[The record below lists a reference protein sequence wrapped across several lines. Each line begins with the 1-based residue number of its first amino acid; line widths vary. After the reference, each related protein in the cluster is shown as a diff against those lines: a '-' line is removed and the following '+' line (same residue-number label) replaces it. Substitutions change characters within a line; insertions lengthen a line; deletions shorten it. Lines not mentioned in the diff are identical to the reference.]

1 MTLFKPN
8 LTQPDDDPFLELEEV
23 SGARALNWVA
33 AQNRNTLAKFG
44 GSRIA
49 GDAAALKAI
58 LDRPDRIPF
67 VRRRSGRL
75 YNFWQDENNPRG
87 LIRRTSM
94 ESYRT
99 DSPSWDVM
107 LDIDELAKSEG
118 EDWVY
123 AGAASLPGSDIHVI
137 LSLSRGGSDAVVMR
151 EFNRDTGKFV
161 EGGFQVPEAK
171 GSVVWIDKDTLLLT
185 SAIGGDEFVTIA
197 GYSRTVRLWKR
208 GVPWEAAKTIFEIDR
223 SHMGVWCGIDHRHP
237 DKPAYILDHS
247 DFFNVEIHTGQ
258 AGGELQ
264 QLDLPR
270 GVSVEFDNDLMT
282 VKPREAWSVGGRSY
296 AADTL
301 LAISRSAFLD
311 GNREFTTIFEPAARK
326 ALQSFAFV
334 NGKLLLHY
342 KDNLE
347 NHFEAYDSNWQRLP
361 FAELPATGSVSVMP
375 FDAEPSD
382 SNGDLLISIND
393 PVTPPT
399 LSFCAKGSTLPVVLK
414 RTPSFFDAKGLNVT
428 RHEAV
433 SPDGERIPYVQIGP
447 EDASGNSPVHMTGY
461 GGFGL
466 SEEATYNAAM
476 GKLWLEQGGTCVI
489 AHIRGGGEFGT
500 PWHDA
505 GRLAGKAKSHDDFAA
520 IAEDL
525 VKRGVTI
532 PARIAAEGGSNGGLL
547 IANMLVRYPERFGAL
562 FCTIPLTDMRRYTKL
577 LAGAS
582 WMAEYGDP
590 EKVEDWAFME
600 KFSAY
605 HLAEPGKSYPPIL
618 IASSKADDRVHP
630 GHGRKLTAKLQA
642 MGYAAFY
649 YEPATGGHSYGKDST
664 EKAEFMALG
673 VGFLK
678 AGIGFQAH

>member
-1 MTLFKPN
+1 MTAFKPN
-8 LTQPDDDPFLELEEV
+8 LSAPDDDPFLELEEV
-23 SGARALNWVA
+23 SGARALNWVE
-33 AQNRNTLAKFG
+33 AQNDQTLAKFG
-44 GSRIA
+44 RARIA
-49 GDAAALKAI
+49 ADAAALKAI
-58 LDRPDRIPF
+58 LDRPDRIPY
-67 VRRRSGRL
+67 VRRRHGKL
-75 YNFWQDENNPRG
+75 YNFWQDEKNPRG
-87 LIRRTSM
+87 LIRRTTM
-94 ESYRT
+94 ESYST
-99 DSPSWDVM
+99 DAPRWEVV
-107 LDIDELAKSEG
+107 LDIDALAKAEG

-123 AGAASLPGSDIHVI
+123 AGAASLPGDDAHVI
-137 LSLSRGGSDAVVMR
+137 LSLSRGGSDAIVLR
-151 EFNRDTGKFV
+151 EFDRATGKFV
-161 EGGFQVPEAK
+161 KDGFHVPEAK
-171 GSVVWIDKDTLLLT
+171 GSVVWVDKDTLLLT
-185 SAIGGDEFVTIA
+185 SAIGGDEFMTVA
-197 GYSRTVRLWKR
+197 GYSRTVRLWRR
-208 GVPWEAAKTIFEIDR
+208 GEPWQAAGKIFEIDR
-223 SHMGVWCGIDHRHP
+223 GHMGVWCAIDHRHP
-237 DKPAYILDHS
+237 ERPAYILDHS
-247 DFFNVEIHTGQ
+247 DFFNVAVHTGP
-258 AGGELQ
+258 AGGELR
-264 QLDLPR
+264 QLELPS
-270 GVSVEFDNDLMT
+270 GVSVEFENDLIA
-282 VKPREAWSVGGRSY
+282 VKPREAWAVGGRSY
-296 AADTL
+296 PADSL
-301 LAISRSAFLD
+301 LAISRSAFLGGD
-311 GNREFTTIFEPAARK
+311 RDFITLFEPAARK

-347 NHFEAYDSNWQRLP
+347 NRFEARDGNWQSLP
-361 FAELPATGSVSVMP
+361 FPELPGTGSVSVMP

-382 SNGDLLISIND
+382 SDGDLLISIND

-399 LSFCAKGSTLPVVLK
+399 LSFCAEGSIAPQVLK
-414 RTPSFFDAKGLNVT
+414 RTPSFFDASGIRVT
-428 RHEAV
+428 RHEAI

-447 EDASGNSPVHMTGY
+447 EDQSGNAAVHMTGY

-505 GRLAGKAKSHDDFAA
+505 GRRAGKAKSHDDFAA

-525 VKRGVTI
+525 VKRGLTV
-532 PARIAAEGGSNGGLL
+532 PGRIAAEGGSNGGLL

-605 HLAEPGKSYPPIL
+605 HLAGPGKAYPPIL

-630 GHGRKLTAKLQA
+630 GHGRKFTAKLQA
-642 MGYAAFY
+642 MGYAAYY

-664 EKAEFMALG
+664 EKAEFIALG
-673 VGFLK
+673 LGFLK
-678 AGIGFQAH
+678 AGIGFRAT

>member
-8 LTQPDDDPFLELEEV
+8 LAQPDDDPFLELEEV
-23 SGARALNWVA
+23 GGARALNWVA

-49 GDAAALKAI
+49 ADAAALKAI

-67 VRRRSGRL
+67 VRRRNGRL
-75 YNFWQDENNPRG
+75 YNFWQDEKNPRG
-87 LIRRTSM
+87 LIRRTTM
-94 ESYRT
+94 ESYMT
-99 DSPSWDVM
+99 DSPSWEIV
-107 LDIDELAKSEG
+107 LDIDALAKAES

-123 AGAASLPGSDIHVI
+123 AGAASLPGSDTHVI

-151 EFNRDTGKFV
+151 EFNRETGKFV
-161 EGGFQVPEAK
+161 EGGFEVPEAK
-171 GSVVWIDKDTLLLT
+171 GSVVWVDRDTLLLT

-208 GVPWEAAKTIFEIDR
+208 GEAWGAAKTIFEIDR
-223 SHMGVWCGIDHRHP
+223 NHMGVWCGVDHRHP
-237 DKPAYILDHS
+237 EKPVYILDHS
-247 DFFNVEIHTGQ
+247 DFFNLAVHTGQ
-258 AGGELQ
+258 AGGELR
-264 QLDLPR
+264 QLDLPA
-270 GVSVEFDNDLMT
+270 GVSVEFENDLMT
-282 VKPREAWSVGGRSY
+282 VKPREAWSVEGKNY
-296 AADTL
+296 AADSL
-301 LAISRSAFLD
+301 LAISRRAFLD
-311 GNREFTTIFEPAARK
+311 GNREFITVFEPAARK
-326 ALQSFAFV
+326 ALQSFAFI
-334 NGKLLLHY
+334 NGKLILHY
-342 KDNLE
+342 KANLE
-347 NHFEAYDSNWQRLP
+347 NHFEAYDGNWQRLP
-361 FAELPATGSVSVMP
+361 FPELPGTGSVNVMP

-382 SNGDLLISIND
+382 SNGDLLISVND

-399 LSFCAKGSTLPVVLK
+399 LSFCAENSTSPLVLK
-414 RTPSFFDAKGLNVT
+414 RTPSFFDATGLKVT

-447 EDASGNSPVHMTGY
+447 EDSSGNAPVHMTGY

-466 SEEATYNAAM
+466 SEEAIYNAAM

-525 VKRGVTI
+525 VKRGVTV
-532 PARIAAEGGSNGGLL
+532 PKRIAAEGGSNGGLL
-547 IANMLVRYPERFGAL
+547 IANMLVRYPECFGAL
-562 FCTIPLTDMRRYTKL
+562 FCTIPLADMRRYTKL

-673 VGFLK
+673 IGFLK
-678 AGIGFQAH
+678 AGIGFQTH

>member
-8 LTQPDDDPFLELEEV
+8 LELPDDDPFLELEEV

-44 GSRIA
+44 DSRIA
-49 GDAAALKAI
+49 ADAAALKVV

-67 VRRRSGRL
+67 VRRRNGRL
-75 YNFWQDENNPRG
+75 YNFWQDATNPRG
-87 LIRRTSM
+87 LIRRTTM
-94 ESYRT
+94 ESYVT
-99 DSPSWDVM
+99 DSPNWEIV
-107 LDIDELAKSEG
+107 LDIDALAKAEG

-123 AGAASLPGSDIHVI
+123 AGAASLPGSDRHVM
-137 LSLSRGGSDAVVMR
+137 LSLSRGGSDAVVLR
-151 EFNRDTGKFV
+151 EFDRETGKFV

-171 GSVVWIDKDTLLLT
+171 GSVAWIDRDTLLLT
-185 SAIGGDEFVTIA
+185 SAIGGDQFVTVA

-208 GVPWEAAKTIFEIDR
+208 GEPWDAAKTIFEIDR
-223 SHMGVWCGIDHRHP
+223 NHMGVWCGIDHRHP
-237 DKPAYILDHS
+237 DKPTYILDHS
-247 DFFNVEIHTGQ
+247 DFFNLAVHTGQ

-264 QLDLPR
+264 HLDLPA
-270 GVSVEFDNDLMT
+270 GVSVEFENDLMT
-282 VKPREAWSVGGRSY
+282 VKPREAWSVEGKSY
-296 AADTL
+296 AADSL
-301 LAISRSAFLD
+301 LAISRSAFLGGRRD
-311 GNREFTTIFEPAARK
+311 FITVFEPASRK

-347 NHFEAYDSNWQRLP
+347 NHFEAYDGNWKKLP
-361 FAELPATGSVSVMP
+361 FPELPETGSVSVMP
-375 FDAEPSD
+375 FDAESSD
-382 SNGDLLISIND
+382 SNGDLLVSIND

-399 LSFCAKGSTLPVVLK
+399 LSFCAEGGMELKVLK
-414 RTPSFFDAKGLNVT
+414 RTPSFFDAKGLTVT

-447 EDASGNSPVHMTGY
+447 ADTSGNAPVHMTGY

-525 VKRGVTI
+525 VKRGVTV
-532 PARIAAEGGSNGGLL
+532 PKRIAAEGGSNGGLL

-642 MGYAAFY
+642 MGYPAWY
-649 YEPATGGHSYGKDST
+649 DEPATGGHSYGKDST

-678 AGIGFQAH
+678 AGIGFQAR

>member
-1 MTLFKPN
+1 MTAFKPN
-8 LTQPDDDPFLELEEV
+8 LSAPDDDPFLELEEV
-23 SGARALNWVA
+23 SGARALNWVE
-33 AQNRNTLAKFG
+33 AQNRRTLAEFG
-44 GSRIA
+44 GKRIA

-58 LDRPDRIPF
+58 LDRPDRIAY
-67 VRRRSGRL
+67 VRRRAGKL
-75 YNFWQDENNPRG
+75 YNFWQDEKNPRG
-87 LIRRTSM
+87 LIRRTTM
-94 ESYRT
+94 ESYST
-99 DSPSWDVM
+99 DAPRWDVV
-107 LDIDELAKSEG
+107 LDFDALARAEG

-123 AGAASLPGSDIHVI
+123 AGAASLPGDDAHVM
-137 LSLSRGGSDAVVMR
+137 LSLSRGGSDAVVLR
-151 EFNRDTGKFV
+151 EFNRETGKFV
-161 EGGFQVPEAK
+161 EDGFHVPEAK

-185 SAIGGDEFVTIA
+185 SAIGGDEFVTAA

-208 GVPWEAAKTIFEIDR
+208 GQPWEAAGKIFEIDR
-223 SHMGVWCGIDHRHP
+223 GHMGVWCGVDHRHP
-237 DKPAYILDHS
+237 EKPAYILDHS
-247 DFFNVEIHTGQ
+247 DFFNVAVHTGP
-258 AGGELQ
+258 AGGELR
-264 QLDLPR
+264 QLELPS
-270 GVSVEFDNDLMT
+270 GVSVEFENDLMA
-282 VKPREAWSVGGRSY
+282 VKPREAWAVGGRSFS
-296 AADTL
+296 ADSL
-301 LAISRSAFLD
+301 LAISRTAFLAGSRD
-311 GNREFTTIFEPAARK
+311 FTVLFEPAARR

-347 NHFEAYDSNWQRLP
+347 NRFEARDGNWQSLP
-361 FAELPATGSVSVMP
+361 FPELPGTGSVSVMP

-393 PVTPPT
+393 PVTPPA
-399 LSFCAKGSTLPVVLK
+399 LSFCAEGSTLPQVLK
-414 RTPSFFDAKGLNVT
+414 RTPSFFDATGLKVT

-433 SPDGERIPYVQIGP
+433 SPDGERIPYVEIGP
-447 EDASGNSPVHMTGY
+447 GDASGNAPVHMTGY

-520 IAEDL
+520 IAGDL
-525 VKRGVTI
+525 VKRGLTV
-532 PARIAAEGGSNGGLL
+532 PGRIAAEGGSNGGLL
-547 IANMLVRYPERFGAL
+547 VANMLVRYPERFGAL

-605 HLAEPGKSYPPIL
+605 HLAEPGKTYPPIL

-630 GHGRKLTAKLQA
+630 GHGRKFTAKLQA
-642 MGYAAFY
+642 MGYAAYY

-664 EKAEFMALG
+664 EKAEFIALG
-673 VGFLK
+673 LGFLK
-678 AGIGFQAH
+678 LGIGF

>member
-1 MTLFKPN
+1 MTAFKPN
-8 LTQPDDDPFLELEEV
+8 LAAPDDDPFLELEEV
-23 SGARALNWVA
+23 GGARALNWVE
-33 AQNRNTLAKFG
+33 AQNRRTLAKFG
-44 GSRIA
+44 GARIA
-49 GDAAALKAI
+49 ADAAALKAI
-58 LDRPDRIPF
+58 LDRPDRIPY
-67 VRRRSGRL
+67 VRRRHGRL
-75 YNFWQDENNPRG
+75 YNFWQDEKNPRG
-87 LIRRTSM
+87 LIRRVTM
-94 ESYRT
+94 ESYVA
-99 DSPSWDVM
+99 DSPDWETV
-107 LDIDELAKSEG
+107 LDIDALAKAEG

-123 AGAASLPGSDIHVI
+123 AGAASLPGDDAHVM
-137 LSLSRGGSDAVVMR
+137 LSLSRGGSDAVVLR
-151 EFNRDTGKFV
+151 EFDRATGKFV
-161 EGGFQVPEAK
+161 EDGFHVPEAK
-171 GSVVWIDKDTLLLT
+171 GGVVWIDRDTLLLT
-185 SAIGGDEFVTIA
+185 SAIGGEEFVTVA
-197 GYSRTVRLWKR
+197 GYSRAVRLWKR
-208 GVPWEAAKTIFEIDR
+208 GEPWQAAGKIFEIDR

-237 DKPAYILDHS
+237 EKPAYILDHS
-247 DFFNVEIHTGQ
+247 DFFNVAAHTGP
-258 AGGELQ
+258 AGGELR
-264 QLDLPR
+264 QLELPS
-270 GVSVEFDNDLMT
+270 GVSVEFENDLMA
-282 VKPREAWSVGGRSY
+282 VKPREAWSAGGRGY
-296 AADTL
+296 PADSL

-311 GNREFTTIFEPAARK
+311 GSRDFTVLFEPAARK

-347 NHFEAYDSNWQRLP
+347 NRFEAYDGKWQRLP
-361 FAELPATGSVSVMP
+361 FPELPGTGSVSVMP

-399 LSFCAKGSTLPVVLK
+399 LSFCAEGSTSPRVLK
-414 RTPSFFDAKGLNVT
+414 RTPSFFDASGISVT

-447 EDASGNSPVHMTGY
+447 EDKSGNAPVHMTGY

-476 GKLWLEQGGTCVI
+476 GKLWLERGGTCVI

-520 IAEDL
+520 IAADL
-525 VKRGVTI
+525 VKRGLTV
-532 PARIAAEGGSNGGLL
+532 PGRIAAEGGSNGGLL
-547 IANMLVRYPERFGAL
+547 VANMLVRYPERFGAL
-562 FCTIPLTDMRRYTKL
+562 FCTIPLTDMRRYAKL

-605 HLAEPGKSYPPIL
+605 HLAETGRPYPPIL

-630 GHGRKLTAKLQA
+630 GHGRKFTAKLQA
-642 MGYAAFY
+642 MGYAAYY

-664 EKAEFMALG
+664 EKAEFIALG
-673 VGFLK
+673 LGFLK
-678 AGIGFQAH
+678 AGIGF